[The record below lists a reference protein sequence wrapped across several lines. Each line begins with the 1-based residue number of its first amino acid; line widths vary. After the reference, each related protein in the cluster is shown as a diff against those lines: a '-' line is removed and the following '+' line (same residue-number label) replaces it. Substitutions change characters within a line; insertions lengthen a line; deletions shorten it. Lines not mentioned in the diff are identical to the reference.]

1 MTNLFNLVW
10 KTSHRSQ
17 WAAAALVPVPK
28 SKGSVY
34 DKDNYRGIAVSNS
47 MGKIFSLSMLHR
59 LDEWAE
65 EFKLRAAGQYGF
77 RSGRGT
83 ADASFILNHILDR
96 YRDTRKALYVAF
108 VDFKKAYDWV
118 NRDLL
123 WDCLARLGVRDLYL
137 SISVSLD
144 LCITMLFSKYAFMG
158 TLDPPSHPLWE

>member
-1 MTNLFNLVW
+1 MTNLFNLIW
-10 KTSHRSQ
+10 KISNPSQ

-47 MGKIFSLSMLHR
+47 IGKIFSLCMLHR

-65 EFKLRAAGQYGF
+65 EFKLRAAGQDGF

-83 ADASFILNHILDR
+83 ADASFIRNHIIDR
-96 YRDTRKALYVAF
+96 YRDKRKPQYVAF
-108 VDFKKAYDWV
+108 VDFKKVYDWV

-123 WDCLARLGVRDLYL
+123 WDCPTRSQRPL
-137 SISVSLD
+137 SQ
-144 LCITMLFSKYAFMG
+144 C
-158 TLDPPSHPLWE
+158 P